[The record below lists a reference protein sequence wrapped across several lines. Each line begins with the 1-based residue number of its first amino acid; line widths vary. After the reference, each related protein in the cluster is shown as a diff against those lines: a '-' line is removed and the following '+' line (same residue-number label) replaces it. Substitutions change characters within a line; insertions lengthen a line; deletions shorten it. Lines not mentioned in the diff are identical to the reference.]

1 MHQREHLLYWRIKRP
16 VITLT
21 RAEGPIVH
29 YEVGTND
36 PTQSSPGCVRSN
48 RTANEAASTDRRQVV
63 TGQLEEEVKM
73 LMRLESPSVPVLS
86 VYLNLSSERI
96 ERRSVNPRLRDLLLP
111 IKKLAAPGELDHDS
125 SMSLRAGV
133 NRVLEMAPR
142 FEMLLGSS
150 VAVFVCD
157 ALELE
162 EQLTMP
168 RGVWDCA
175 MVGPTPYL
183 RPMRALLDQYRKV
196 ASVVLDAPTAE
207 ISAYYIGE
215 ALHHEVIEAEELRKS
230 NLACWYA
237 LEEYRH
243 RLHAEEV
250 RHHLFRDVAERLN
263 RLRRDLGIELALV
276 GGQTE
281 VTEALLPFLDPKVRA
296 ITETFVID
304 LHTLTP
310 AILET
315 RITQLEEVFERRE
328 ESSLVDEV
336 YALFDAGDLGIVGLE
351 WVLLAANRY
360 AIAHLLVHDGAVVEG
375 SLCLRRMQS
384 TQAPDDRGEMT
395 DRGLTFR
402 VC

>member
-1 MHQREHLLYWRIKRP
+1 
-16 VITLT
+16 
-21 RAEGPIVH
+21 
-29 YEVGTND
+29 
-36 PTQSSPGCVRSN
+36 
-48 RTANEAASTDRRQVV
+48 
-63 TGQLEEEVKM
+63 
-73 LMRLESPSVPVLS
+73 
-86 VYLNLSSERI
+86 
-96 ERRSVNPRLRDLLLP
+96 
-111 IKKLAAPGELDHDS
+111 
-125 SMSLRAGV
+125 
-133 NRVLEMAPR
+133 
-142 FEMLLGSS
+142 
-150 VAVFVCD
+150 
-157 ALELE
+157 
-162 EQLTMP
+162 
-168 RGVWDCA
+168 

-304 LHTLTP
+304 PTPSLPLFLRPGSPSSRRCSNGARSRAWSTRSMPFSTP
-310 AILET
+310 AIW
-315 RITQLEEVFERRE
+315 
-328 ESSLVDEV
+328 
-336 YALFDAGDLGIVGLE
+336 ALSAWSGCC
-351 WVLLAANRY
+351 WR
-360 AIAHLLVHDGAVVEG
+360 
-375 SLCLRRMQS
+375 Q
-384 TQAPDDRGEMT
+384 T
-395 DRGLTFR
+395 DTLSPTCWFTMAQ
-402 VC
+402 

>member
-1 MHQREHLLYWRIKRP
+1 
-16 VITLT
+16 
-21 RAEGPIVH
+21 
-29 YEVGTND
+29 
-36 PTQSSPGCVRSN
+36 
-48 RTANEAASTDRRQVV
+48 V
-63 TGQLEEEVKM
+63 TGQLEEEVKR
-73 LMRLESPSVPVLS
+73 LMRLESSSVPVLS

-111 IKKLAAPGELDHDS
+111 IKKLAASGELDHDS

-133 NRVLEMAPR
+133 DRVLGMAPR

-157 ALELE
+157 ALGLE

-196 ASVVLDAPTAE
+196 ASVALDARTAE
-207 ISAYYIGE
+207 ITVYYMGE
-215 ALHHEVIEAEELRKS
+215 ALHHEVIEVEELRKS
-230 NLACWYA
+230 NLAGWYA

-263 RLRRDLGIELALV
+263 RLRRDLGIELAFV

-281 VTEALLPFLDPKVRA
+281 VTAAFLPFLDPKLRA

-310 AILET
+310 AILAA
-315 RITQLEEVFERRE
+315 RIAELEEKFELKE
-328 ESSLVDEV
+328 KSGLVDEV
-336 YALFDAGDLGIVGLE
+336 YAVFDAGDLAAVGVE
-351 WVLLAANRY
+351 RVLRAANRH
-360 AIAHLLVHDGAVVEG
+360 AVAHLLVHDGAVMEG
-375 SLCLRRMQS
+375 SLCPRCGGLSPRVDVCPECGAQTEDIPELFEALTRTVVDAGGAVEHVMTATRLSEDLVAARLRYF
-384 TQAPDDRGEMT
+384 PW
-395 DRGLTFR
+395 
-402 VC
+402 